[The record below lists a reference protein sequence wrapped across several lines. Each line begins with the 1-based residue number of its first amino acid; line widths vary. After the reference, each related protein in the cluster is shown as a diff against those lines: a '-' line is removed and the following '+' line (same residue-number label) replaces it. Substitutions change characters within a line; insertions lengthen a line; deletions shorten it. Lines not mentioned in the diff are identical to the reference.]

1 MPQFYNWVAIQN
13 VAFYKWGTPGAVTQ
27 NSQIS
32 IKFYKFGTPGAV
44 TQTVEFLSNFTNLAP
59 LEPLHKLSNFYRIL
73 QIGHPW
79 GRYTNRQNFIEFY
92 KLGNPGAVTQTV
104 EILSNFT
111 NWAPLGPLHKLP
123 NFYRIFKRGT
133 TGAVPQTVKFLSR
146 FKMGY
151 PCGRH
156 TNCPIFTTGPV
167 TLTVLIHSWVCCTNR
182 CSSRLAPF

>member
-1 MPQFYNWVAIQN
+1 MKCSSLYQKSKSGSGVPNRPCPPIPPINQAFKRNAAILQLGRYTKRRILQMGHPWGRYTKQSNFYQILQIWHPWSRYTNCR
-13 VAFYKWGTPGAVTQ
+13 
-27 NSQIS
+27 IS
-32 IKFYKFGTPGAV
+32 IEFYKFGTPGAV
-44 TQTVEFLSNFTNLAP
+44 TQTVEFLSNFTN
-59 LEPLHKLSNFYRIL
+59 
-73 QIGHPW
+73 
-79 GRYTNRQNFIEFY
+79 
-92 KLGNPGAVTQTV
+92 
-104 EILSNFT
+104 
-111 NWAPLGPLHKLP
+111 WAPLRPLHKLP